1 MAQRITLRHIP
12 HMALSP
18 DPSAASTS
26 VPEGGGTTALRHLDV
41 IRTGIDADRAVA
53 RILGVAPS
61 QITRW
66 RQGQTPDPENADRL
80 AGLALVVEM
89 LGRWLAPQVIE
100 DWMKGPNEHLQ
111 GRTPAQ
117 LIRHGQI
124 ADVIGAVE
132 AMKAGVFA

>member
-1 MAQRITLRHIP
+1 MIA
-12 HMALSP
+12 
-18 DPSAASTS
+18 SAA
-26 VPEGGGTTALRHLDV
+26 RHLDV
-41 IRTGIDADRAVA
+41 IRMGLGSDRSVA

-66 RQGQTPDPENADRL
+66 RQGQTPDPETADRL

-89 LGRWLAPQVIE
+89 LVRWLAPQVIE
-100 DWMKGPNEHLQ
+100 EWMAGPNEHLQ
-111 GRTPAQ
+111 GRTPAH
-117 LIRHGQI
+117 LVRRGQI